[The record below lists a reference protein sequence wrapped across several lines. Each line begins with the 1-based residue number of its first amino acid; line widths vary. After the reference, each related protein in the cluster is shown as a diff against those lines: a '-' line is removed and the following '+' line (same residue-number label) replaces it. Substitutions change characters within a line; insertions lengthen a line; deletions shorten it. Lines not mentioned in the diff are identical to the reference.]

1 MAWMVLKLIG
11 GLLIAFGIIWTL
23 QGLGVLHWPAGSAML
38 ARNEWAIYGGLTAF
52 AGIGLVALSFRLSR
66 G

>member
-1 MAWMVLKLIG
+1 MTRMVLKLIG
-11 GLLIAFGIIWTL
+11 GLLIALGIIWTL

-38 ARNEWAIYGGLTAF
+38 ARSEWVIYGELAAL
-52 AGIGLVALSFRLSR
+52 AGVGLVALGFRLSR

>member
-1 MAWMVLKLIG
+1 MTRMVLKLVG

-23 QGLGVLHWPAGSAML
+23 QGLGVLRWPAGSMML
-38 ARNEWAIYGGLTAF
+38 ARTEWAVYGGLTA
-52 AGIGLVALSFRLSR
+52 AVGGALAALGFRPSR

>member
-1 MAWMVLKLIG
+1 MVLKVVG

-23 QGLGVLHWPAGSAML
+23 QGFGLLRWPADSFML
-38 ARNEWAIYGGLTAF
+38 ARSEWAIYGGLTAV
-52 AGIGLVALSFRLSR
+52 AGAVTAALGFRLSR

>member
-1 MAWMVLKLIG
+1 MTRMVLKLVG

-23 QGLGVLHWPAGSAML
+23 QGLGWLRWPADSMML
-38 ARNEWAIYGGLTAF
+38 ARTEWAVYGGLTAAF
-52 AGIGLVALSFRLSR
+52 GGVMTALGFRLSR

>member
-1 MAWMVLKLIG
+1 MVLKLVG

-23 QGLGVLHWPAGSAML
+23 QGLGVLRWPADSFML
-38 ARNEWAIYGGLTAF
+38 ARSEWAVYGGLTAAAGAAF
-52 AGIGLVALSFRLSR
+52 AALGFRLSR